1 MAVGDVVERAA
12 RDDAGRGRV
21 EALVPGLEHLHA
33 LDPGEAGV
41 QIEADDPGPA
51 VPVLHPDQGAPGQ
64 EQVAGK
70 LGSPE
75 DEAGA
80 FVDVIETSTTQVWT
94 ELFSKSGEGYSP
106 PEDVVIYDQATG
118 TACGQGQAAMG
129 PFYCPGD
136 KKVYLDLAF

>member
-1 MAVGDVVERAA
+1 MRWRGGQRSGNIDDRRGLGPTGAVGGIGIVGIIV
-12 RDDAGRGRV
+12 
-21 EALVPGLEHLHA
+21 ALVGIFFFDV
-33 LDPGEAGV
+33 DPGQMLSIVG
-41 QIEADDPGPA
+41 
-51 VPVLHPDQGAPGQ
+51 QGAPGQ